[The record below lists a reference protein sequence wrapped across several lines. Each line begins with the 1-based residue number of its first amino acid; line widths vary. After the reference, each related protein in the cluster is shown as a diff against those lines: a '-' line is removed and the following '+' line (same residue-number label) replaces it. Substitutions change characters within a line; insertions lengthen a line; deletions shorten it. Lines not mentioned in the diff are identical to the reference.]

1 MNKKS
6 QKISDSGDEL
16 KRKYWILSAANFV
29 NKTKNEQIFPHKLTI
44 YQNSWILA
52 TVSSF
57 FYLSIKMTDESIL
70 ALFV

>member
-6 QKISDSGDEL
+6 QKISDGGDEL
-16 KRKYWILSAANFV
+16 KRKYLNAECSKLCQLD
-29 NKTKNEQIFPHKLTI
+29 KTEQIFPHKLTI